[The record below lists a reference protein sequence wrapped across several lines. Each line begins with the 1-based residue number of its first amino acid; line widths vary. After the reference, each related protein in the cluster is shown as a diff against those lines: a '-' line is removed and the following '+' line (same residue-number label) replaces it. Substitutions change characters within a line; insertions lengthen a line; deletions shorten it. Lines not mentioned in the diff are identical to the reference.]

1 VLVVQ
6 EELLQQVVLRL
17 DQRAAYP
24 ELLLL
29 RLLLMVAAMVDHLT
43 VVLVVL
49 VGPAVVVRP
58 VPLVVRLQQ
67 ET

>member
-1 VLVVQ
+1 M
-6 EELLQQVVLRL
+6 
-17 DQRAAYP
+17 A
-24 ELLLL
+24 
-29 RLLLMVAAMVDHLT
+29 AAMVDHLT